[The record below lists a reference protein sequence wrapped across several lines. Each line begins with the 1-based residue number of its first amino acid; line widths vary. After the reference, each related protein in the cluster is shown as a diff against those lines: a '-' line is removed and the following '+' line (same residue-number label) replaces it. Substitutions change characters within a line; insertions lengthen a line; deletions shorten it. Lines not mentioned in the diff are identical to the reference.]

1 MHVAL
6 RPLSRLN
13 NYCKLIKTRFQNW
26 CVSFNRLNMSES
38 KSESKQEP
46 ETTQVKDEQVVNI
59 ETVIAT
65 DNKGIDYDKLIS
77 KLKLFISWQ
86 LTVGMWVKG
95 GLSAITGDWLDSEVV
110 TSLNLSLTQ
119 AFLM

>member
-86 LTVGMWVKG
+86 LTVGM
-95 GLSAITGDWLDSEVV
+95 
-110 TSLNLSLTQ
+110 
-119 AFLM
+119 